1 MFSYNT
7 FYSVHCREQGKHDD
21 SDGVQFSKEAKKEA
35 VDTLMRSKQQ
45 FMKDARAELEKEK
58 ITDAEME
65 SWFIRKLLQSPY
77 ESNQSKPNGRK
88 LI

>member
-1 MFSYNT
+1 MHT
-7 FYSVHCREQGKHDD
+7 FYSFHCREQGKHDH
-21 SDGVQFSKEAKKEA
+21 SAGVQFSKDAKEDA
-35 VDTLMRSKQQ
+35 VATLMRNKQQ
-45 FMKDARAELEKEK
+45 FMKDAKAELKKEI

-65 SWFIRKLLQSPY
+65 SWFIRKLLQNPY